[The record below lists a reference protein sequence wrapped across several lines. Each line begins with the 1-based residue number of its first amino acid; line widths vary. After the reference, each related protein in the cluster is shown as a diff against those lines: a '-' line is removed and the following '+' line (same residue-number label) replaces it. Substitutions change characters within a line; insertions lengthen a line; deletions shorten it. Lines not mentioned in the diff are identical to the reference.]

1 MREMAYWSMTK
12 ENNGL
17 RLRRKGQVLI
27 GKGACHGLKAME
39 PAGTFCQPDTIERI
53 RTGWTV
59 RIKVERLLLA
69 AEVLI

>member
-39 PAGTFCQPDTIERI
+39 PAGTLSA
-53 RTGWTV
+53 GYH
-59 RIKVERLLLA
+59 
-69 AEVLI
+69 